1 MLAVGV
7 ALLVV
12 ELCFEDIDNQV
23 SGCLGRLCCCCARRP
38 SEDLA
43 DDPKAAAR
51 VSARAKF
58 LRMKRKLSVVVQPA
72 VGAEG
77 DAAAAG
83 RRGGRAHRMLSMV
96 AATPTSRQLRQT
108 AMKAGKPTFDVFVP
122 LRLTQR
128 GLLKVD
134 IFRPAIAMG
143 LISGGLS
150 TLSYAGGG
158 WGDDA
163 ATVVREALSAAAVL
177 FDAIKV
183 LPIFGYVFFLMA
195 SVTRWRSI
203 KTAVFGL
210 QGKIHAFSL
219 TLAGQPWDE
228 WGATED
234 LWRFYR
240 RLNVMHFLEY
250 RNVALVLKKTSL
262 GDLIKC
268 GLLTPD
274 EVEILCRHPGKELP
288 AVASWLSRAVWKM
301 LRDGRIGQPTANRMH
316 GEIANIQAASAKL
329 HFELS
334 GLPSAPPSHTAFMVL
349 MFRAFVVV
357 ITMSIAKDTT
367 ADAYCVQVLPV
378 FVTALAIAAFGMLL
392 KIPKILVDPFGT
404 DHDDTDVDSI
414 LCTTD
419 KVLWTHM
426 SPWFATSD
434 NERRRIRAVEDCGQ
448 DGVRDDLQA
457 IGAATAGPAHAAT
470 TDVQGGALG
479 VASPQRRGNRLAP
492 LDTAG
497 HPTQEAA
504 ARLFDPAPREMAV
517 RPL

>member
-1 MLAVGV
+1 MQQLSFAKP
-7 ALLVV
+7 
-12 ELCFEDIDNQV
+12 CQP
-23 SGCLGRLCCCCARRP
+23 RR
-38 SEDLA
+38 
-43 DDPKAAAR
+43 
-51 VSARAKF
+51 F
-58 LRMKRKLSVVVQPA
+58 LRA
-72 VGAEG
+72 
-77 DAAAAG
+77 
-83 RRGGRAHRMLSMV
+83 
-96 AATPTSRQLRQT
+96 TSRH
-108 AMKAGKPTFDVFVP
+108 AFV
-122 LRLTQR
+122 RLTCVCVC
-128 GLLKVD
+128 LCLCVCVC
-134 IFRPAIAMG
+134 
-143 LISGGLS
+143 LCLCVCLS
-150 TLSYAGGG
+150 PRQCS
-158 WGDDA
+158 
-163 ATVVREALSAAAVL
+163 SAVL